1 MAAAATGEREPPSTM
16 AEEED
21 RLCILFKCFC
31 CWRKEDAGFRRI
43 APGTD
48 YLAIPAAGADDD
60 DRPRW
65 SVVVGLTA
73 VDVPRHNLRLHRF
86 RVAASGRVLG
96 SSDDALEAFR
106 RVAPDDAD
114 AEAFS
119 TASADLSNGNGGHR
133 MHLICR
139 AVPLNADG
147 RWICNKTNLT
157 KRYRSFSMDL
167 GGGGG
172 GGAVTP
178 LGDLPTVLVPGG
190 HFAIQAGGENWVL
203 SVERPY
209 PWLDERSTTR
219 LLMRRQEGRRW
230 VVAGEPHEFLH
241 TGFERSE
248 SLYGGIFQ
256 GRAVIG
262 DGKVLVSLADAAFF
276 VFDCT
281 HCVWTRLSLT
291 HKKLN
296 YIPLSSRSVYVED
309 HNAVYFLRFDTL
321 FAYKFSPGKNTI
333 EPPIRLDVMCPFGT
347 NGYGSLV
354 HLAGRVMCAVWIG
367 TRSICTCT
375 TQQTAR
381 DDHNAY
387 HQWSYVED
395 VDRVE
400 PFSIPPVLGE
410 ATYSEIENSAPNML
424 ECCRMFLEDQ
434 WNEDDVVLE
443 KCTTKT
449 KMNLFFISQSG
460 CQSLTY
466 QISISNGKLV
476 CRDKMLEPTCCA
488 ETFVSEDALYG
499 SSSSPTWRYIYVG
512 KRLLYCIPSLPE
524 SEMQVINLRRK
535 LNHPFKTDRPKVCF
549 SAVFPVG
556 NQLVGLADT
565 LQSVYLLKRGSSV
578 WTHCKTTSRDAD
590 LTEKINISGFVVL
603 NRYSFMISD
612 AMTFDCFL
620 LNLDSLEWTIVKS
633 FQSYRRGTLLGRSI
647 YIGGFI
653 YTLFT
658 GGILAFELI
667 NNYGSYYLDVP
678 IFLRTWSKLIR
689 DKNTICFAS
698 VGEDNSSGSI
708 MFCLAHGYPIYGPSS
723 MPKIKNLHHVKITM
737 MQVTTCET
745 VRGTREPVKPPRYVD
760 VCTNSF
766 VLRGLDACYV
776 FAV

>member
-1 MAAAATGEREPPSTM
+1 MAAAAAGERELPSTM
-16 AEEED
+16 AEEEED

-31 CWRKEDAGFRRI
+31 CWSKEDAGFRRI

-48 YLAIPAAGADDD
+48 YLAIPATGADD

-73 VDVPRHNLRLHRF
+73 VGVPRHNLRLHRF

-96 SSDDALEAFR
+96 GSDDALEAFR

-119 TASADLSNGNGGHR
+119 TASADLSNGNGNGGGHR

-139 AVPLNADG
+139 AVPLNADA

-157 KRYRSFSMDL
+157 KCYRSFSMDL
-167 GGGGG
+167 GGGGGG

-219 LLMRRQEGRRW
+219 LLMRRREGRRW

-248 SLYGGIFQ
+248 SLYGSIFQ

-262 DGKVLVSLADAAFF
+262 DDKILVSLADAAFF

-281 HCVWTRLSLT
+281 RCVWTRLSLT

-296 YIPLSSRSVYVED
+296 YIPLSNRSVYVED

-375 TQQTAR
+375 TQHVMITTLIINGDCVDGGGFVPKDVGVLHSTCR
-381 DDHNAY
+381 SLVVGDGRETISRCNIFCFSL
-387 HQWSYVED
+387 SYVED

-410 ATYSEIENSAPNML
+410 ATYSEIEDSPNML

-443 KCTTKT
+443 NCTMQT
-449 KMNLFFISQSG
+449 KMDLYFISQSG
-460 CQSLTY
+460 CHSLTY

-499 SSSSPTWRYIYVG
+499 SSSSPTWCYIYVG
-512 KRLLYCIPSLPE
+512 RKLLYCIPSLPE

-565 LQSVYLLKRGSSV
+565 LQSVF
-578 WTHCKTTSRDAD
+578 TKTRQFS
-590 LTEKINISGFVVL
+590 
-603 NRYSFMISD
+603 M
-612 AMTFDCFL
+612 
-620 LNLDSLEWTIVKS
+620 DSLQDNFK
-633 FQSYRRGTLLGRSI
+633 RCRS
-647 YIGGFI
+647 
-653 YTLFT
+653 
-658 GGILAFELI
+658 
-667 NNYGSYYLDVP
+667 D
-678 IFLRTWSKLIR
+678 
-689 DKNTICFAS
+689 
-698 VGEDNSSGSI
+698 
-708 MFCLAHGYPIYGPSS
+708 
-723 MPKIKNLHHVKITM
+723 
-737 MQVTTCET
+737 
-745 VRGTREPVKPPRYVD
+745 
-760 VCTNSF
+760 
-766 VLRGLDACYV
+766 
-776 FAV
+776 

>member
-1 MAAAATGEREPPSTM
+1 MGE
-16 AEEED
+16 D
-21 RLCILFKCFC
+21 LCILFKCFC

-48 YLAIPAAGADDD
+48 YLAIPAGAD

-86 RVAASGRVLG
+86 RVAASGRILG
-96 SSDDALEAFR
+96 GSDDVLETFR
-106 RVAPDDAD
+106 HVAPDDVA

-119 TASADLSNGNGGHR
+119 TASADLSNDGGHQ

-147 RWICNKTNLT
+147 RWTCNKTNLN
-157 KRYRSFSMDL
+157 KCYRSFSMDL
-167 GGGGG
+167 GGGGGG

-219 LLMRRQEGRRW
+219 LLMRRQEGQRW
-230 VVAGEPHEFLH
+230 VLAGEPHEFLH

-248 SLYGGIFQ
+248 SLYGSIFQ
-256 GRAVIG
+256 VRAVIG
-262 DGKVLVSLADAAFF
+262 NDKILVSLADAAFF

-281 HCVWTRLSLT
+281 HCVWTPLSLT

-296 YIPLSSRSVYVED
+296 YIPLSNRSVYVED

-354 HLAGRVMCAVWIG
+354 HLAGQVMCVVWIS

-375 TQQTAR
+375 TQHVMITTLIINGDCINGGFVPKDVGVLHSTCR
-381 DDHNAY
+381 SLVVGDGRETTSRCNIFCFSL
-387 HQWSYVED
+387 SYVED

-410 ATYSEIENSAPNML
+410 ATYSEIEDSPNML

-499 SSSSPTWRYIYVG
+499 SSSSPTWRYIYMG
-512 KRLLYCIPSLPE
+512 RKRLYCIPSLPE
-524 SEMQVINLRRK
+524 SQMQVIYLRGKFNR
-535 LNHPFKTDRPKVCF
+535 PFKTDRPKVCF
-549 SAVFPVG
+549 QQFF
-556 NQLVGLADT
+556 QLA
-565 LQSVYLLKRGSSV
+565 
-578 WTHCKTTSRDAD
+578 
-590 LTEKINISGFVVL
+590 ISWLV
-603 NRYSFMISD
+603 
-612 AMTFDCFL
+612 
-620 LNLDSLEWTIVKS
+620 
-633 FQSYRRGTLLGRSI
+633 
-647 YIGGFI
+647 
-653 YTLFT
+653 
-658 GGILAFELI
+658 
-667 NNYGSYYLDVP
+667 
-678 IFLRTWSKLIR
+678 
-689 DKNTICFAS
+689 
-698 VGEDNSSGSI
+698 
-708 MFCLAHGYPIYGPSS
+708 
-723 MPKIKNLHHVKITM
+723 
-737 MQVTTCET
+737 
-745 VRGTREPVKPPRYVD
+745 
-760 VCTNSF
+760 
-766 VLRGLDACYV
+766 
-776 FAV
+776 

>member
-1 MAAAATGEREPPSTM
+1 
-16 AEEED
+16 
-21 RLCILFKCFC
+21 
-31 CWRKEDAGFRRI
+31 FRRI

-48 YLAIPAAGADDD
+48 YLAIPAGAD

-86 RVAASGRVLG
+86 RVAASGRILSG
-96 SSDDALEAFR
+96 SDDVLETFR
-106 RVAPDDAD
+106 HVAPDDVA

-119 TASADLSNGNGGHR
+119 TASAYLSNDGGHQ

-147 RWICNKTNLT
+147 RWTCNKTNLN
-157 KRYRSFSMDL
+157 KCYRSFSMDL

-219 LLMRRQEGRRW
+219 LLMRRQEGQRW
-230 VVAGEPHEFLH
+230 VLAGEPHEFLH

-248 SLYGGIFQ
+248 SLYGSIFQ

-262 DGKVLVSLADAAFF
+262 NDKILVSLADAAFF

-281 HCVWTRLSLT
+281 HCVWTPLSLT

-296 YIPLSSRSVYVED
+296 YIPLSNRSVYVED

-354 HLAGRVMCAVWIG
+354 HLAGQVMCVVWIS

-375 TQQTAR
+375 TQHVMITTLIINGDCINGGFVPKDVGVLHSTCR
-381 DDHNAY
+381 SLVVGDGRETTSRCNIFCFSL
-387 HQWSYVED
+387 SYVED

-410 ATYSEIENSAPNML
+410 ATYSEIEDSPNML

-466 QISISNGKLV
+466 QISISNGKL
-476 CRDKMLEPTCCA
+476 
-488 ETFVSEDALYG
+488 
-499 SSSSPTWRYIYVG
+499 
-512 KRLLYCIPSLPE
+512 
-524 SEMQVINLRRK
+524 
-535 LNHPFKTDRPKVCF
+535 
-549 SAVFPVG
+549 
-556 NQLVGLADT
+556 LVGLTDT

-603 NRYSFMISD
+603 KRCFMVSD
-612 AMTFDCFL
+612 AGSFDCFL
-620 LNLDSLEWTIVKS
+620 LDLDSLEWTIVKS

-667 NNYGSYYLDVP
+667 KNNGSYYLDVP
-678 IFLRTWSKLIR
+678 VFLRTWSKLIR
-689 DKNTICFAS
+689 DKNTICFTS
-698 VGEDNSSGSI
+698 VSEGKSSSGI
-708 MFCLAHGYPIYGPSS
+708 VFCLAHGYPCYGL
-723 MPKIKNLHHVKITM
+723 PKIKNLHNVKITM
-737 MQVTTCET
+737 MQVTTRET

-766 VLRGLDACYV
+766 VLRGWMLAMFLLYEQFGCDHC
-776 FAV
+776 